1 MGVKISNLP
10 IVAVPALT
18 DVFPIVQAGV
28 TYKESGTQLSSL
40 FATAGANS
48 NITSL
53 TGITGVIQG
62 PTFINDING
71 NHEIGFTATASA
83 VNYLSIVNA
92 ATGAAVKLEAAG
104 TDTNINMSIF
114 AKGSGGVGIVGNNA
128 GLLNPVAFYNGTAN
142 QHQTQFYFANTANT
156 RAVTFP
162 DFDGTV
168 YLSSKANGVEAA
180 NAVTANGTSGVI
192 TTSALTTAAGAS
204 YAITWTNT
212 FIASASIIL
221 LSLMG
226 GTNTKNTLQLK
237 ATAGSGT
244 STLTLTNNNA
254 AALDG
259 TVIIGYIVIP

>member
-18 DVFPIVQAGV
+18 DVFPVVQAGV

-71 NHEIGFTATASA
+71 NHILSFSAVAAA
-83 VNYLSIVNA
+83 VNYLEIYNSP
-92 ATGAAVKLEAAG
+92 AG
-104 TDTNINMSIF
+104 TDLEVLAAGSDTNISINIES
-114 AKGSGGVGIVGNNA
+114 KGTGEIA
-128 GLLNPVAFYNGTAN
+128 LLSAALTSPLVIFNGTAK
-142 QHQTQFYFANTANT
+142 QHSTIFSFSNTAVSRT
-156 RAVTFP
+156 VTFP
-162 DFDGTV
+162 DFNGTV
-168 YLSSKANGVEAA
+168 FLSSKATGTEAA
-180 NAVTANGTSGVI
+180 NAVTASGTSGVI

-212 FIASASIIL
+212 FITTASIIV

-226 GTNTKNTLQLK
+226 GTNTKNTLQIK

-244 STLTLTNNNA
+244 STLTITNNNA

-259 TVIIGYIVIP
+259 TVIIGFMVIP